1 MLILTNE
8 EVERLVSMAEC
19 ISILREMYL
28 DLAND
33 RCLLMPRV
41 DSIAPTSQE
50 GGYYA
55 FKHMGGIWPRYGIIA
70 LRINSDII
78 THPQVG
84 GVARRVKVPLAGGRW
99 VGLVQLYSI
108 ETGELLAIFPDGV
121 AQRLRVGATS
131 ALGIDYLA
139 RREVRRAGLIGS
151 GWQAGGQL
159 LGLLAVRPIEEVKVY
174 SLRPERRQ
182 AFVEEMGQVTG
193 VSMRA
198 VDTAAEC
205 AEDVD
210 ILLSAT
216 SSIVPVLRPE
226 WLRAGM
232 HVGCIKVEEVD
243 KTFLRACDRVVLH
256 NKRQITEVRN
266 ILPGTSNVPREVAS
280 GWWNDPEV
288 PVDTWPELSAMIAG
302 CASGRCSEN
311 EITCFINNL
320 GMGLQF
326 AALGVLILKKARAL
340 GVGRELPDEWF
351 SETVHP

>member
-1 MLILTNE
+1 MLVLSNE
-8 EVERLVSMAEC
+8 EIEQLLTMAEC
-19 ISILREMYL
+19 LSILREMYL
-28 DLAND
+28 DLADD

-41 DSIAPTSQE
+41 DSIVPTSQE

-55 FKHMGGIWPRYGIIA
+55 FKHMGGIWPRYGIMA

-84 GVARRVKVPLAGGRW
+84 GTPRRVKVPLAGGRW
-99 VGLVQLYSI
+99 VGLVQLYST

-121 AQRLRVGATS
+121 AQRMRVGATS

-139 RREVRRAGLIGS
+139 RRDARRAGLIGS

-159 LGLLAVRPIEEVKVY
+159 LGLLAVRPVEEVKVY
-174 SLRPERRQ
+174 SLRPESRQ
-182 AFVEEMGQVTG
+182 AFATEMGRITG
-193 VSMRA
+193 ASIRA

-205 AEDVD
+205 AKDVD
-210 ILLSAT
+210 ILLAAT

-226 WLRAGM
+226 WLREGM

-243 KTFLRACDRVVLH
+243 KAFIRSCDRVVLH
-256 NKRQITEVRN
+256 NKRQIAEARN
-266 ILPGTSNVPREVAS
+266 ILPGTGNIPKETAS

-288 PVDTWPELSAMIAG
+288 SLDALPELSDVIAG
-302 CASGRCSEN
+302 RASGRCKET

-326 AALGVLILKKARAL
+326 AALGVLILRKARAL
-340 GVGRELPDEWF
+340 GLGRDLPGEWF